1 MSNQIYEQ
9 GLYNQDQKEMF
20 LNNLSKNT
28 RAAYVRVL
36 NRAKVLEEQFE
47 KDLYDFN
54 IYEIERLIHYLKP
67 GTLSSVTA
75 SASIIQSY
83 IRWGIEQDLRANNL
97 NPLDAIIGDDFYS
110 KFIDRSNKT
119 IFSKEE
125 IDDITGGLVNF
136 QDSAIV
142 QCIFEGV
149 MGKRYS
155 EILNLT
161 RSDIDES
168 TGIVTLRNDIDE
180 THQEERK
187 VKLSNDLIK
196 MLIKAAQESIYYKNN
211 GHPSE
216 NIKAPTANL
225 ASSDFVFRNVMLNTK
240 ELGRADYHLIFR
252 RLKKIAEWNKQPY
265 LIGINI
271 RNSGML
277 YMASKLYY
285 KNYCE
290 LGKAEIDAV
299 CAHFNIPKLKNKQD
313 YHTTRLR
320 KEFLNISKIEEIY
333 PNGE

>member
-9 GLYNQDQKEMF
+9 GLYNEDQKEMF
-20 LNNLSKNT
+20 LNKLNKNT
-28 RAAYVRVL
+28 RAAYERVL
-36 NRAKVLEEQFE
+36 NRAKTLEEQFE

-54 IYEIERLIHYLKP
+54 IYEVERLIHYLNP

-75 SASIIQSY
+75 SASIIQTY

-97 NPLDAIIGDDFYS
+97 NPLDAIIGDDFYA
-110 KFIDRSNKT
+110 KFIDKTNKT

-125 IDDITGGLVNF
+125 IEDITGGLVNF

-149 MGKRYS
+149 VGKRYS

-168 TGIVTLRNDIDE
+168 TGIVTLKNEIDE
-180 THQEERK
+180 SKVEERK
-187 VKLSNDLIK
+187 IKLSDDLIK
-196 MLIKAAQESIYYKNN
+196 MLIKAAEERIYHKNN

-216 NIKAPTANL
+216 NIKAPTADL
-225 ASSDFVFRNVMLNTK
+225 ADSEFVFRNAMLNTK
-240 ELGRADYHLIFR
+240 ESGRADYHLIFR
-252 RLKKIAEWNKQPY
+252 RLKKIAEWNQQPY
-265 LIGINI
+265 LTGINI

-277 YMASKLYY
+277 YMASKFYY

-290 LGKAEIDAV
+290 LGKTEIDAV

-320 KEFLNISKIEEIY
+320 KEFLNVSKIEELY
-333 PNGE
+333 PIEE